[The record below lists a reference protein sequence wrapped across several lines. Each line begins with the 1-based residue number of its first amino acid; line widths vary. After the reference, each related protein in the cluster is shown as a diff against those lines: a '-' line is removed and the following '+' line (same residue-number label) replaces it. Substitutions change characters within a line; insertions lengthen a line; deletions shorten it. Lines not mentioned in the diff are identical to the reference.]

1 MVQYISF
8 SNGKLVFQDEYSD
21 GIWINIVP
29 PHQKEDLEELSE
41 KFQIPLDF
49 LTDPLDI
56 EERARYDKEDNARL
70 IILSIPYKLSD
81 DDQSLYSTIPL
92 GIILTP
98 DDLITISPKDNI
110 IISRFIEER
119 VKNFNMSNKSY
130 FVLKI
135 LEQTALWYLEYLKRL
150 NLKRNLLEQELYNSS
165 RNQELKELLKIE
177 KSLVYFLN
185 SLKADELLLMKMN
198 RTDFLRIKDNEDYI
212 DYFEDIIVDYSQG
225 LDMANVHT
233 NILSGIMDT
242 YATIISNN
250 FNNFIQRLTYITVLL
265 QVPTL
270 IASFY
275 GMNITLPFA
284 NFKYM
289 FVALLVLSFSLG
301 ISLLYFINKRIRT

>member
-8 SNGKLVFQDEYSD
+8 SNGRLVFQDEYSE

-56 EERARYDKEDNARL
+56 EERARYEREDDIRL
-70 IILSIPYKLSD
+70 IILSIPYKQSD
-81 DDQSLYSTIPL
+81 EDHSLYSTIPL

-98 DDLITISPKDNI
+98 LDLITISPKENI
-110 IISRFIEER
+110 IVSRFVEER
-119 VKNFNMSNKSY
+119 VKNFSLTNREY

-135 LEQTALWYLEYLKRL
+135 MDQTSLWFLEYLKRL

-198 RTDFLRIKDNEDYI
+198 RTDFLKIRENEDHV

-250 FNNFIQRLTYITVLL
+250 FNNLIQRLTFVTVIL

-275 GMNITLPFA
+275 GMNIKLPFSD
-284 NFKYM
+284 FKYM
-289 FVALLVLSFSLG
+289 FYVLLTLSFALG
-301 ISLLYFINKRIRT
+301 ITLVYFLIKRIRT

>member
-1 MVQYISF
+1 M
-8 SNGKLVFQDEYSD
+8 SNGRLVFQEEYSE

-29 PHQKEDLEELSE
+29 PHQKEDLIQLSE
-41 KFQIPLDF
+41 KLNIPLDF

-56 EERARYDKEDNARL
+56 EERARYEREDDIRL
-70 IILSIPYKLSD
+70 IILSIPFK
-81 DDQSLYSTIPL
+81 QSEEEHILYSTIPL
-92 GIILTP
+92 GIILTEK
-98 DDLITISPKDNI
+98 DIITVSPKENI
-110 IISRFIEER
+110 IISRFVEER
-119 VKNFNMSNKSY
+119 VKSFSLKTREI

-135 LEQTALWYLEYLKRL
+135 LEQTAIWFLEYLKRL

-198 RTDFLRIKDNEDYI
+198 RTDFLKIRENEDHV

-250 FNNFIQRLTYITVLL
+250 FNIFIQRLTFVTIIL

-275 GMNITLPFA
+275 GMNIKLPFSE
-284 NFKYM
+284 FKYL
-289 FVALLVLSFSLG
+289 FFILLFISFSFG
-301 ISLLYFINKRIRT
+301 ISLVFFLIKRIRT

>member
-8 SNGKLVFQDEYSD
+8 SKGKLVFQDEYSE

-198 RTDFLRIKDNEDYI
+198 RTDFLKIKDNEDYI

-250 FNNFIQRLTYITVLL
+250 FNNFIQRLTYITVIL

-284 NFKYM
+284 HFKYM
-289 FVALLVLSFSLG
+289 FIVLLVLSFSLG